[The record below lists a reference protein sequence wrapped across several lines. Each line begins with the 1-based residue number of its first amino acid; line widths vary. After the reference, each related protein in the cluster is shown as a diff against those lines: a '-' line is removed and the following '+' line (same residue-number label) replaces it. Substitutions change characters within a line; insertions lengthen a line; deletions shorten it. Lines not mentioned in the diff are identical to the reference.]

1 MRRGP
6 VRVTWPAPFTSV
18 TRTDLLERD
27 IEVLSHEAGTVVLQL
42 RPFELVTLRFA

>member
-1 MRRGP
+1 MR
-6 VRVTWPAPFTSV
+6 VRLHARFSSV

-27 IEVLSHEAGTVVLQL
+27 LEPVPHEGGAVELHL